1 MVVHFSHLSSFW
13 SYDAFVVLDVLQVC
27 AALSC
32 CLACLSL
39 PRRPVVEDEG
49 TLVDGQY
56 TVSALGRYSF
66 SWAGVTLVLARNK
79 KTLSLDDLPKLHVEG
94 RSVHLQKYFMTLKK
108 RDHLWKTLVFAH
120 LPEILFQ
127 IVFTTFM
134 SAAQF
139 LPQLVM
145 YQLLK
150 RLESRAKGDSA
161 DRATWGLVATL
172 GLAILMSAW
181 SQNWLLWIVLAR
193 LGLPVRT
200 ELSVMIFAKATRR
213 KDVKGVQKPKRAT
226 DTDVVNRTSV
236 PIAFAGSND
245 QETAQT
251 DSMSGSSPGQAE
263 EVKVEAKSDE
273 DVQKSRQS
281 TINLVVRYAPFIIC
295 IQDD

>member
-1 MVVHFSHLSSFW
+1 MLVHFSHLSSCW

-32 CLACLSL
+32 FLACLSL
-39 PRRPVVEDEG
+39 PRRPVVEDQG
-49 TLVDGQY
+49 TPVDGQY
-56 TVSALGRYSF
+56 TFSALGRYSF
-66 SWAGVTLVLARNK
+66 TWTGVTLVLARNK
-79 KTLSLDDLPKLHVEG
+79 KTLGLDDLPILHLEG
-94 RSVHLQKYFMTLKK
+94 RSAHLQDYFTTLKK
-108 RDHLWKTLVFAH
+108 RDQLWKTLIFAH

-127 IVFTTFM
+127 TVFTTLM

-139 LPQLVM
+139 VPQLVM

-150 RLESRAKGDSA
+150 RLESRANGGSA
-161 DRATWGLVATL
+161 DGVTWGLVATL

-200 ELSVMIFAKATRR
+200 ELSAMIFAKATRR

-226 DTDVVNRTSV
+226 DMVLNRTGI
-236 PIAFAGSND
+236 PTAFSGSND

-251 DSMSGSSPGQAE
+251 DPMSGSSPGQAE
-263 EVKVEAKSDE
+263 EVKVEADSEE
-273 DVQKSRQS
+273 DIQKSRQS
-281 TINLVVRYAPFIIC
+281 TINLVVRCAPFIIC